1 MGDPEQP
8 TRRWLIR
15 GRVQGVGFRGFVRH
29 RARELGLEGLV
40 RNRSD
45 GRVEVVARG
54 PAARLADL
62 GTALRRGPTGAQV
75 TSVFDEE
82 GALPADLHGF
92 EIAPSL

>member
-1 MGDPEQP
+1 MSAAEQP

-45 GRVEVVARG
+45 GGVEVVARG
-54 PAARLADL
+54 PAAGLAHL
-62 GTALRRGPTGAQV
+62 GTVLRRGPTTAHVVSV
-75 TSVFDEE
+75 TEGD
-82 GALPADLHGF
+82 GALPAALCGF
-92 EIAPSL
+92 DIAPSL